1 MEYVKVNERRAMTT
15 IAAVFCVALLLGTI
29 GAPALQG
36 AYYLDNEQLPSA
48 NEIADYWWN
57 TFLGDIGALYSD
69 ILGLSV
75 TIHGI
80 LEDFSTGD
88 IVQGSTA
95 LITAIFDI
103 VWDFAIMFGLS
114 WSWELTVLWEVTK
127 FVAWV

>member
-1 MEYVKVNERRAMTT
+1 MEYVKTDERRAITT
-15 IAAVFCVALLLGTI
+15 ITALFCVTLLLGTI

-36 AYYLDNEQLPSA
+36 AYYLDNEQLPSV

-57 TFLGDIGALYSD
+57 TFLGDIVGAFDD
-69 ILGLSV
+69 IWGLSV

-95 LITAIFDI
+95 LITAIFDLI
-103 VWDFAIMFGLS
+103 WDFARMFGLG
-114 WSWELTVLWEVTK
+114 WSWELTVLWETTK